1 MNWLTR
7 VWRTLRQQAY
17 RDGYENMRNL
27 LGSERDRVA
36 ELELQVQSMSK
47 AAQACAEE
55 ITCALPAL
63 EDGDWGLLVLTRK
76 LTNELADA
84 RAELLAIDEALA
96 LEKGEC
102 RAHRISQLSCKA
114 SIAMAV
120 AEALQVPVS
129 IAPNKMMEV
138 CRKVIVCSDY
148 YKDLAKTL
156 KDMATWLGQKE
167 KESLRDAV
175 QRVICTAE
183 VAPGAAKE
191 LQAVRRLLD
200 IPPGETVL
208 QALRRP
214 IKYLVK
220 VNMHKGAA
228 TGVTVGCDTEW
239 PPIGDVE
246 MQVREL

>member
-1 MNWLTR
+1 
-7 VWRTLRQQAY
+7 
-17 RDGYENMRNL
+17 
-27 LGSERDRVA
+27 
-36 ELELQVQSMSK
+36 
-47 AAQACAEE
+47 
-55 ITCALPAL
+55 
-63 EDGDWGLLVLTRK
+63 
-76 LTNELADA
+76 
-84 RAELLAIDEALA
+84 
-96 LEKGEC
+96 
-102 RAHRISQLSCKA
+102 
-114 SIAMAV
+114 
-120 AEALQVPVS
+120 
-129 IAPNKMMEV
+129 
-138 CRKVIVCSDY
+138 
-148 YKDLAKTL
+148 
-156 KDMATWLGQKE
+156 MATWLGQKE